1 MAPCVGTAD
10 DAARSRLTDDVFS
23 PLSLGV
29 TETLSH
35 DEPCTK
41 ASAQNSC
48 HAESDSQL
56 VVTLDLEEG
65 GRTERGGCACGGGG
79 VKSQC

>member
-29 TETLSH
+29 TAH

-65 GRTERGGCACGGGG
+65 GRTERGGCA
-79 VKSQC
+79 